1 MSKDSFLKGTA
12 ILAITGILVKMIGA
26 IYRIPLSNILP
37 DEVMGY
43 YQVGYQLY
51 VLLVVVSTSG
61 LPTATSKLIA
71 EKRAYGNYKGAH
83 KIFKVSFIGFLMAGV
98 LSALLVFFGLS
109 LYYDLLKI
117 QTHIIRF

>member
-51 VLLVVVSTSG
+51 VRLVVVSTSG

-71 EKRAYGNYKGAH
+71 EKRA
-83 KIFKVSFIGFLMAGV
+83 
-98 LSALLVFFGLS
+98 
-109 LYYDLLKI
+109 
-117 QTHIIRF
+117 